1 MADHH
6 YVPRFYLKNFA
17 FNADKHK
24 DKPKVFSMIKEG
36 VILDEP
42 NNVEDICKKKNYNT
56 PQQETRQS
64 QFESKHA
71 RVLRE
76 FINTPNPETFN
87 KSRDFVEFVCF
98 MMGNNIHIRT
108 GMNLSL
114 REKLYDYMIKEEFP
128 AEIISMDIGYR
139 GQLDNSIGYAN
150 CVFNEF
156 QSWKFA
162 WHWPIDGKNAFI
174 TSDSPVSI
182 LNPNNIFAP
191 EATSVGIKN
200 LRVNFGED
208 KPISKDKMA
217 MAVELDFTF
226 DGISF
231 GQDVIMIFP
240 VTPHMCLLG
249 FSDSERHARFMDR
262 PLGKKNNSIS
272 TINLVIHNQC
282 NRAVYSYSK
291 DVLEVT
297 QVNKP
302 RFLNHCQRHGYPP
315 SFDAGIG

>member
-76 FINTPNPETFN
+76 FIETPNPEVFNQSRTFI
-87 KSRDFVEFVCF
+87 EFVSF
-98 MMGNNIHIRT
+98 LMGNNIHIRT

-139 GQLDNSIGYAN
+139 GQLDNRYY
-150 CVFNEF
+150 
-156 QSWKFA
+156 
-162 WHWPIDGKNAFI
+162 
-174 TSDSPVSI
+174 T
-182 LNPNNIFAP
+182 
-191 EATSVGIKN
+191 T
-200 LRVNFGED
+200 
-208 KPISKDKMA
+208 
-217 MAVELDFTF
+217 
-226 DGISF
+226 
-231 GQDVIMIFP
+231 
-240 VTPHMCLLG
+240 LL
-249 FSDSERHARFMDR
+249 
-262 PLGKKNNSIS
+262 
-272 TINLVIHNQC
+272 
-282 NRAVYSYSK
+282 
-291 DVLEVT
+291 
-297 QVNKP
+297 
-302 RFLNHCQRHGYPP
+302 
-315 SFDAGIG
+315 